1 MILKDIE
8 IKFIKNKPFYIF
20 EIDDFLP
27 TDLYEGLKKNFPLL
41 DLKNSNNLS
50 NFKNNKFAF
59 SSNSLVYQEKIL
71 NNNQYVKKLHEL
83 VYSKN
88 FFYFFYSKLF
98 SKIFF
103 SRKKRLKHILKLLR
117 YPKYV
122 DNFSKKEFSYIFSFF
137 SKIRPEIQYSYIL
150 NGGKIVPHTDSGE
163 KLISLMIYFP
173 DDNLDAKQKESEK
186 NYGTQFW
193 ESNFSNFDNIHQE
206 ESLEN
211 VFKLKAKKLYKTT
224 FLPKKLYGFIKNE
237 SSWHSVEPINVSPNY
252 IRKSININFYF

>member
-8 IKFIKNKPFYIF
+8 IKFIKDKPFYIF

-27 TDLYEGLKKNFPLL
+27 IDLYEGLKKNFPLL

-71 NNNQYVKKLHEL
+71 NNNQYVKRLHEL
-83 VYSKN
+83 VYSNN

-98 SKIFF
+98 PKIFF

-137 SKIRPEIQYSYIL
+137 TKIRPEIQLS
-150 NGGKIVPHTDSGE
+150 
-163 KLISLMIYFP
+163 LIHI
-173 DDNLDAKQKESEK
+173 
-186 NYGTQFW
+186 
-193 ESNFSNFDNIHQE
+193 
-206 ESLEN
+206 
-211 VFKLKAKKLYKTT
+211 
-224 FLPKKLYGFIKNE
+224 
-237 SSWHSVEPINVSPNY
+237 
-252 IRKSININFYF
+252 